1 MDEQARRRF
10 ERWQL
15 ESLAGGDTAKAGLF
29 GKTLGLLG
37 LDADGNR
44 AATSWTDAA
53 KHTAGNLINAPQD
66 IGNQLL
72 DLQDY
77 QPVYGTGASN
87 PEDRARAGQQAV
99 STFGLAGLAPL
110 GGMAVGKM
118 AGVSPIENNAAG
130 VFGGRLARTAD
141 HQKLA
146 TAEEMAAKGVPREQ
160 IWNETGW
167 FTGADGKWR
176 FEIDD
181 SGASLGSGATLGQ
194 ALSHKP
200 LMNAYPSIRDYEF
213 DVRPLGR
220 KQYGA
225 FSPGDAPSGLPPS
238 VSVSSDGKSGLS
250 STLHEVQHGIQADE
264 GFSKGANQFG
274 MSPEAVKIYKDIRK
288 RMATPMSLDEWATS
302 QFDGNVEAARAS
314 YKDYRKTAG
323 KVTPQLDRIAQ
334 ETAVEQAYR
343 RSAGETEARAV
354 QTRLPLTADQ
364 RAARPPWLD
373 YDVPENQQIVR
384 LYANSKEGASPGLAM
399 DHASRMQRAR
409 ELGYDPDTT
418 LYHGTNKE
426 FDSFDTGK
434 SGSGVG
440 TAGQSATWLT
450 PSPAEASAWAKV
462 TGGGNGDRVL
472 PVHTRMTNPKII
484 SSSELTQLRIP
495 SKPDT
500 LAYNS
505 KVFEAELEKARA
517 AGHDGV
523 VFKNVDEGFAHG
535 AQDQIAVF
543 DPSNIRSKFA
553 AFDPA
558 QSHSPNL
565 LASNAREGAVPGLGI
580 TAQSEQNDPYR
591 TALQMQARRKM
602 LGLPD

>member
-1 MDEQARRRF
+1 MDEQTRRRF

-15 ESLAGGDTAKAGLF
+15 ESLAGGETAKAGLF

-72 DLQDY
+72 DLKDY

-181 SGASLGSGATLGQ
+181 SGAKLRRRGDTFGDQWKRTADKMDDYPSVADMLRHPNLAD
-194 ALSHKP
+194 
-200 LMNAYPSIRDYEF
+200 AYPHVARS
-213 DVRPLGR
+213 DVKLVPH
-220 KQYGA
+220 
-225 FSPGDAPSGLPPS
+225 
-238 VSVSSDGKSGLS
+238 SSDHAGQYLGGEYKLNRDLDRGESLD
-250 STLHEVQHGIQADE
+250 TFLHEIQHGVQKAE
-264 GFSKGANQFG
+264 GFADTPKYQTLNDDQYRRA
-274 MSPEAVKIYKDIRK
+274 SPEV
-288 RMATPMSLDEWATS
+288 
-302 QFDGNVEAARAS
+302 
-314 YKDYRKTAG
+314 
-323 KVTPQLDRIAQ
+323 
-334 ETAVEQAYR
+334 
-343 RSAGETEARAV
+343 EARAV
-354 QTRLPLTADQ
+354 EARRALSADQ

-384 LYANSKEGASPGLAM
+384 FNANSKEGALPGLAM

-434 SGSGVG
+434 AGSGVG
-440 TAGQSATWLT
+440 TSGESATWLT

-553 AFDPA
+553 AFDPT
-558 QSHSPNL
+558 QSHSPDL
-565 LASNAREGAVPGLGI
+565 LASNAREGAVPGLGM

-591 TALQMQARRKM
+591 TALQMQARRKL
-602 LGLPD
+602 LGLPY

>member
-1 MDEQARRRF
+1 MDEQTRRRF

-15 ESLAGGDTAKAGLF
+15 ESLAGGETAKAGLF

-99 STFGLAGLAPL
+99 STFGLAGLAPI
-110 GGMAVGKM
+110 
-118 AGVSPIENNAAG
+118 AGAAAG
-130 VFGGRLARTAD
+130 RMTGRTRSVEQPTATTPEIANAQQRLEVMQHAD
-141 HQKLA
+141 
-146 TAEEMAAKGVPREQ
+146 AAVRNR
-160 IWNETGW
+160 IET
-167 FTGADGKWR
+167 
-176 FEIDD
+176 
-181 SGASLGSGATLGQ
+181 
-194 ALSHKP
+194 
-200 LMNAYPSIRDYEF
+200 
-213 DVRPLGR
+213 
-220 KQYGA
+220 
-225 FSPGDAPSGLPPS
+225 
-238 VSVSSDGKSGLS
+238 
-250 STLHEVQHGIQADE
+250 QADILNRLHRKE
-264 GFSKGANQFG
+264 MSLIGENTELRAI
-274 MSPEAVKIYKDIRK
+274 SPEAFSGI
-288 RMATPMSLDEWATS
+288 TPEGNLGNAAKFLMPEPGQDPVPGVRRLDS
-302 QFDGNVEAARAS
+302 
-314 YKDYRKTAG
+314 
-323 KVTPQLDRIAQ
+323 
-334 ETAVEQAYR
+334 
-343 RSAGETEARAV
+343 SA
-354 QTRLPLTADQ
+354 
-364 RAARPPWLD
+364 
-373 YDVPENQQIVR
+373 
-384 LYANSKEGASPGLAM
+384 LYANSKEGALPGLAM

-434 SGSGVG
+434 AGSGVG
-440 TAGQSATWLT
+440 TSGESATWLT

-553 AFDPA
+553 AFDPT
-558 QSHSPNL
+558 QSHSPDL
-565 LASNAREGAVPGLGI
+565 LASNAREGAVPGLGM

-591 TALQMQARRKM
+591 TALQMQARRKL
-602 LGLPD
+602 LGLPY